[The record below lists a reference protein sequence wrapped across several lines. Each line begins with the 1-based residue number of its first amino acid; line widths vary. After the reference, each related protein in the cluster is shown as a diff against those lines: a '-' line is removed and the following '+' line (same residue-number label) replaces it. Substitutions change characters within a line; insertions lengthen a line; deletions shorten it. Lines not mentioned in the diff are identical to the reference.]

1 MLSLLKALNAQSVA
15 SRLFLSAAFWSATI
29 LIVAGLGLSAL
40 DARSAESN
48 FDVELNVYL
57 KALVANV
64 AVSEETHS
72 AAAPVIAPQ
81 FELAFSGWYWQI
93 TRLDRDPP
101 EIRTSRSLFG
111 SQLPKFDDDK
121 ASVRGVTSGYA
132 AGPGDKTLRM
142 LQRQI
147 DAGDEG
153 RYLVQVAANAEE
165 VQAQIERFEYG
176 LAATFLLLALALIG
190 STALAVRFGLRPL
203 RELRRGVAAIRRGEG
218 ERIVGQ
224 FPEDVAPL
232 ADEINLLLDSNR
244 EVVERART
252 QVGNLAHALKTPLSV
267 IVNEAEAGSPLLAEK
282 VQEQAGVMT
291 RQVELLS
298 RARPRRGPRQLAQRL
313 DGRQA
318 GGRRSRA
325 HLRKSL
331 SRPRPRVPGLTPP
344 MDCAFAAN
352 CRTSPISS
360 ATCSTM
366 PANGRARPCS
376 ITAEREIDLNPNAR
390 PFFVARIDDDG
401 PGLEPPARQAALE
414 RGRRLDESRPG
425 SGLGLSIVVDLAAAY
440 GGALTL
446 EDSPLGGL
454 RASLRLPCF

>member
-15 SRLFLSAAFWSATI
+15 SRLFLSASFWSATI

-40 DARSAESN
+40 DARSAEAN
-48 FDVELNVYL
+48 FDGELNVYL

-72 AAAPVIAPQ
+72 VATPVIAPQ
-81 FELAFSGWYWQI
+81 FELTFSGWYWQI
-93 TRLDRDPP
+93 TRLDHDTP

-111 SQLPKFDDDK
+111 SQLPKFDDEK
-121 ASVRGVTSGYA
+121 ASVRGVVSGYV

-142 LQRQI
+142 LQRRI

-153 RYLVQVAANAEE
+153 RYLIQVAANAEE

-176 LAATFLLLALALIG
+176 LAATFLLLAGALIS

-232 ADEINLLLDSNR
+232 ADEINLLLDANR

-252 QVGNLAHALKTPLSV
+252 QVGNLAHALKTPISV

-291 RQVELLS
+291 RQVSFYLE
-298 RARPRRGPRQLAQRL
+298 RARA
-313 DGRQA
+313 A
-318 GGRRSRA
+318 ARA
-325 HLRKSL
+325 NSL
-331 SRPRPRVPGLTPP
+331 SASTDVKPIVEGLVRTFEKVYR
-344 MDCAFAAN
+344 DRSLYFHVEAADGLRFRGESQDLADLIGN
-352 CRTSPISS
+352 LLDN
-360 ATCSTM
+360 AGKWAASTVHV
-366 PANGRARPCS
+366 S
-376 ITAEREIDLNPNAR
+376 AERENDSPLTPR
-390 PFFVARIDDDG
+390 PYFVAKIDDDG
-401 PGLEPPARQAALE
+401 PGLAPPARQAALE

-446 EDSPLGGL
+446 DVSPLGGL
-454 RASLRLPCF
+454 RARLRLPCF